1 MSALLSPHGGD
12 RGIESAWMK
21 REGRERGMERD
32 RGREKEKEK
41 QTGRE
46 TDRDLRVKLKQNT
59 VSLWQ
64 QPKTHL
70 ECEAMSV
77 LN

>member
-32 RGREKEKEK
+32 RGREKEKERGSDK
-41 QTGRE
+41 E
-46 TDRDLRVKLKQNT
+46 NT
-59 VSLWQ
+59 
-64 QPKTHL
+64 
-70 ECEAMSV
+70 
-77 LN
+77 